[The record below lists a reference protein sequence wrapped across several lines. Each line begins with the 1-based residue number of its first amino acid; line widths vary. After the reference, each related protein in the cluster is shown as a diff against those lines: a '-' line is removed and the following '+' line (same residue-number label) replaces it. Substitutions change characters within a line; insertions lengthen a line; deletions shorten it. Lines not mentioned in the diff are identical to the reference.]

1 MNNHHFRAAVQLLGE
16 NPRCRQPTKCNFVG
30 GNLGH
35 IPAVTSESCGCC
47 HSHSHGDQGPSK
59 RDLSA
64 WDKQSSWKSFCSLF
78 TSKKPPPI
86 LVCLDTRGN
95 FLCSSG
101 LSFLGCAAHPRVSCS
116 TNIQT
121 CQPACQDEKEVFKQ
135 NFNCSMTPVE
145 LSHCVQG
152 LFSDVYSALSENLT
166 ALEFS
171 NRTNPCH
178 FQRWHWKSFPL
189 PVCPHYLLF
198 NCPHTGRTGQT
209 QGSYQDPPSINDFP
223 PGRLC
228 SV

>member
-1 MNNHHFRAAVQLLGE
+1 M
-16 NPRCRQPTKCNFVG
+16 
-30 GNLGH
+30 
-35 IPAVTSESCGCC
+35 
-47 HSHSHGDQGPSK
+47 
-59 RDLSA
+59 
-64 WDKQSSWKSFCSLF
+64 
-78 TSKKPPPI
+78 
-86 LVCLDTRGN
+86 CLDTRGN

-101 LSFLGCAAHPRVSCS
+101 LSFLGCAAHPGVSCS

-152 LFSDVYSALSENLT
+152 LFSDVYSALSESLT

-209 QGSYQDPPSINDFP
+209 QGSYQDPPSINDFHQAGCARFNQQP
-223 PGRLC
+223 KHRRRHVGAVAGRSQPKGC
-228 SV
+228 CVIRKRWKIIS